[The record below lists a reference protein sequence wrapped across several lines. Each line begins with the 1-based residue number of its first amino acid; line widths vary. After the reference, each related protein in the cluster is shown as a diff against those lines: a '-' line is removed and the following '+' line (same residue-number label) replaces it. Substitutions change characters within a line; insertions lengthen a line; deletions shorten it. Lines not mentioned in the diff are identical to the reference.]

1 LPRFARTSS
10 KQEFIAYAKANP
22 GKLNFGTSGV
32 GSMVHVSAELLMK
45 ETGIKMQHLPYK
57 GGSNRW
63 PICSAARSMRCS
75 SVRRWRRAGREQGFK
90 MLVTSRYRLQGLP
103 NVLRTGG
110 IQWDPTKPIGR
121 GQQAPLTPEYQAIF
135 EASLADQAVGGI
147 GNDASYSCFPVG
159 MPRLMSVIFP
169 MEFIFA
175 PKITYILFENNMPR
189 RIYTDG
195 RSWPK
200 DPEPTFAGYSV
211 GKWIDED
218 GDGRYDL
225 LEVET
230 RHMKGP
236 RTFEG
241 TGLPLH
247 NGNQTVVKERISLDR
262 SKQDILH
269 DEITTIDHALTR
281 PWTVTKTFRRERNPS
296 WFENDCSEDNHHVSI
311 GKEHY
316 FLSAD
321 GYLMP
326 AKKGQSPPDLRY
338 FKQSLK

>member
-1 LPRFARTSS
+1 
-10 KQEFIAYAKANP
+10 
-22 GKLNFGTSGV
+22 
-32 GSMVHVSAELLMK
+32 M
-45 ETGIKMQHLPYK
+45 
-57 GGSNRW
+57 
-63 PICSAARSMRCS
+63 
-75 SVRRWRRAGREQGFK
+75 
-90 MLVTSRYRLQGLP
+90 RYRNSVGTLALVAVFATTVAGARAHDEVKYPDWSGQW
-103 NVLRTGG
+103 LRTGG
-110 IQWDPTKPIGR
+110 IQWDPSKPIGR

-135 EASLADQAVGGI
+135 EASLADQAVGGA
-147 GNDASYSCFPVG
+147 GNDARYSCLPVG

-169 MEFIFA
+169 MEFIFS

-195 RSWPK
+195 RDWPK
-200 DPEPTFAGYSV
+200 DPEPTFAGYSI

-230 RHMKGP
+230 RYMKGP

-247 NGNQTVVKERISLDR
+247 KDNQTVVKERIYLDKANPDR
-262 SKQDILH
+262 LH
-269 DEITTIDHALTR
+269 DEITTVDNALTR
-281 PWTVTKTFRRERNPS
+281 PWTVTKIFRRERNPR

-311 GKEHY
+311 GNEHY

-321 GYLMP
+321 GHLMP
-326 AKKGQSPPDLRY
+326 AKKGQTPPDLKY
-338 FKQSLK
+338 FKQSQK

>member
-1 LPRFARTSS
+1 MICPRS
-10 KQEFIAYAKANP
+10 IAAVALATIFLTAAAWAHDETKYP
-22 GKLNFGTSGV
+22 DWSGQW
-32 GSMVHVSAELLMK
+32 L
-45 ETGIKMQHLPYK
+45 
-57 GGSNRW
+57 
-63 PICSAARSMRCS
+63 
-75 SVRRWRRAGREQGFK
+75 RA
-90 MLVTSRYRLQGLP
+90 
-103 NVLRTGG
+103 GG

-135 EASLADQAVGGI
+135 EASLADQAAGGP
-147 GNDASYSCFPVG
+147 GNDARYSCFPVG

-169 MEFIFA
+169 MEFIFS
-175 PKITYILFENNMPR
+175 PRITYILFENNMPR

-200 DPEPTFAGYSV
+200 DPEPTFAGYSI

-218 GDGRYDL
+218 GDSRFDV

-230 RHMKGP
+230 RYMKGP

-247 NGNQTVVKERISLDR
+247 KDNQTVVKEKFYLDK
-262 SKQDILH
+262 SNADLLH

-281 PWTVTKTFRRERNPS
+281 PWTVTKNFRRERNPS
-296 WFENDCSEDNHHVSI
+296 WLENDCSEDNHHVAI
-311 GKEHY
+311 GKENY

-326 AKKGQSPPDLRY
+326 AKKGQAPPDLRY
-338 FKQSLK
+338 FRQLR